1 LYVQKAKKLETQAS
15 WGWRRRRNEGGFCF
29 EETGC
34 SSKVVPE
41 DRGYLP
47 SSEVGSNEF
56 FKCCSLVF
64 EEGSKAKVVGCLL
77 F

>member
-1 LYVQKAKKLETQAS
+1 
-15 WGWRRRRNEGGFCF
+15 
-29 EETGC
+29 
-34 SSKVVPE
+34 VVSE

-64 EEGSKAKVVGCLL
+64 EEGSKGNVVGCLL

>member
-1 LYVQKAKKLETQAS
+1 VSFLEVGS
-15 WGWRRRRNEGGFCF
+15 KEKHGRFCF

-34 SSKVVPE
+34 SSKVVSE

-56 FKCCSLVF
+56 LNCCSLVC
-64 EEGSKAKVVGCLL
+64 EEGSKDNVVGCLL